1 MSPGASD
8 SAAPWEG
15 WDPWEIL
22 RPLLVA
28 RGGGSGYLPW
38 SEGALSPAA
47 LVEVAN
53 EIVFADRVE
62 VVELGAG
69 ISTVVLGRL
78 MADRGGRVTTL
89 EHDPDWARVVRG
101 YITREE
107 LPVRLV
113 EAPLAPSDAAL
124 GGAPWYAAEA
134 LAELPGGGIDLLLV
148 DGPPGYGEGM
158 ELSRFPALP
167 ALHDRLAPGA
177 LVVLDDAGRPGE
189 REILRRWGEAL
200 PQWEFS
206 AREGA
211 GIAVGVRPAS

>member
-1 MSPGASD
+1 MKPGPTD
-8 SAAPWEG
+8 PAPPREPWN
-15 WDPWEIL
+15 PWEIL
-22 RPLLVA
+22 RPLLRA

-53 EIVFADRVE
+53 EIVFADRTE

-78 MADRGGRVTTL
+78 LADRGGRVTTL
-89 EHDPDWARVVRG
+89 EHDPGWARVVRG

-113 EAPLAPSDAAL
+113 EAPLGPCDTAL
-124 GGAPWYAAEA
+124 GDAPWYPAEA
-134 LAELPGGGIDLLLV
+134 LAELPAGGTDLLLV

-158 ELSRFPALP
+158 ELSRYPALP
-167 ALHDRLAPGA
+167 ALHSRLAPGA
-177 LVVLDDAGRPGE
+177 LVVLDDVGRPGE
-189 REILRRWGEAL
+189 LEILRRWGEAL
-200 PQWEFS
+200 PEWEFS

-211 GIAVGVRPAS
+211 GIAVGVRPGS